1 MRGYVLG
8 SFFWVYLRGL
18 LSVNVGL
25 NVGLKKTEKGVIGQL
40 IGYPSLTAVELA
52 KQMGVSKRTIERAFK
67 SLQEKKIIERIGS
80 KRDGN
85 WLVVK

>member
-1 MRGYVLG
+1 MMFLG
-8 SFFWVYLRGL
+8 LFFGVYLRGL

-25 NVGLKKTEKGVIGQL
+25 NVGLKKAEKGVIGQL
-40 IGYPSLTAVELA
+40 IGDPSLTAVELA
-52 KQMGVSKRTIERAFK
+52 KQMGVNKRTIERAFK

>member
-1 MRGYVLG
+1 MFLG
-8 SFFWVYLRGL
+8 LFLGCTYSGL
-18 LSVNVGL
+18 WSVNVGL
-25 NVGLKKTEKGVIGQL
+25 NVGLKKAEKGVIGQL
-40 IGYPSLTAVELA
+40 IVDPSLTAVELA

-67 SLQEKKIIERIGS
+67 SLREKKIIERIGS